1 LTSFNVILTLRLQQ
15 GKCMSNQVKT
25 YGNDKLT
32 THNVVHL
39 VLDGVVT
46 TNSVGEWIK
55 RNPLAL
61 YKAVMGYTNN
71 CVIIP
76 FNKSYRPSLHHTQF
90 KLLEQRVK
98 LLEPKLVFASLC
110 RKVKKTGEYIPPAK
124 RKFLVRADN
133 N

>member
-1 LTSFNVILTLRLQQ
+1 MTNLKDILTLRLQQ

-39 VLDGVVT
+39 MLDGVVT
-46 TNSVGEWIK
+46 TKSVGEWIK
-55 RNPLAL
+55 RNPIAL

-76 FNKSYRPSLHHTQF
+76 FNKCYRPSLHHTQF
-90 KLLEQRVK
+90 KLLEQRVQHI
-98 LLEPKLVFASLC
+98 EPKLVFASLC
-110 RKVKKTGEYIPPAK
+110 RKVKKTGGYSPAPK
-124 RKFLVRADN
+124 QKFLVRSN
-133 N
+133 NN

>member
-1 LTSFNVILTLRLQQ
+1 
-15 GKCMSNQVKT
+15 MSNQVRT

-76 FNKSYRPSLHHTQF
+76 FNTIYRPSLHHTQF

-110 RKVKKTGEYIPPAK
+110 RKVKKTGEYTPPSK
-124 RKFLVRADN
+124 RKFLVRSTN